1 LRFNPQASIGKSFLT
16 SSRKLQACSVR
27 LTICVGM
34 RLALL
39 IRSVTN
45 NGRPASAGD
54 PEDGFQGKDMG
65 FAFGIVVILSILFL
79 PIPAFLI
86 DVGLAFSIAFSV
98 LILMVALWIRA
109 RSISLPFRPFC

>member
-1 LRFNPQASIGKSFLT
+1 
-16 SSRKLQACSVR
+16 
-27 LTICVGM
+27 
-34 RLALL
+34 
-39 IRSVTN
+39 
-45 NGRPASAGD
+45 
-54 PEDGFQGKDMG
+54 MG

-109 RSISLPFRPFC
+109 RSISLPSRPFC